1 MRIELAEL
9 ERGQGEFAHQYQP
22 GELVLDDDRLR
33 IVEAPTVSGRVRRD
47 GTKVKVAAKVE
58 AKLAVECD
66 RCLKPITLPVNSNV
80 KLDYMTTADYQSQ
93 HAVELGEEDLNV
105 TVFDGET
112 IDIDALVAEELQLAI
127 PDQAL
132 CTVDC
137 KGICSVCGTNK
148 NATDCNCETKE
159 VDPRWAGLKDLV
171 NRK

>member
-1 MRIELAEL
+1 MRIELAQL
-9 ERGQGEFAHQYQP
+9 EGAKGEFGHEYQP
-22 GELVLDDDRLR
+22 GELVLDDERLR
-33 IVEAPTVSGRVRRD
+33 IVEGPTVAGRVRRD
-47 GTKVKVAAKVE
+47 GTKVKLAAKVE
-58 AKLAVECD
+58 GKVEVECD
-66 RCLKPITLPVNSNV
+66 RCLKPITLPVSSNV
-80 KLDYMTTADYQSQ
+80 KLDYMTTADYKSQ

-127 PDQAL
+127 PDQTL

-137 KGICSVCGTNK
+137 KGICSVCGANK